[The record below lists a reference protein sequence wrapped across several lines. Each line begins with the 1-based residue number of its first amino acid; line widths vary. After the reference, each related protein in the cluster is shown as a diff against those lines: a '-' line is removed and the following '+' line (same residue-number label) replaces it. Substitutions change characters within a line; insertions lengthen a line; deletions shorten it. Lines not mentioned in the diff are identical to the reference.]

1 MMLYQLLYP
10 LHTTYSGFNVFRYI
24 TFRTLLAG
32 LTALVISFWLGPIV
46 IAKLSSLK
54 VGQQIREDG
63 PQRHLAKAGTPTM
76 GGVLILFSGI
86 LATLLLA
93 DLSNGYFWLALM
105 VTIGFAAIGF
115 VDDYRKLRGRSSAG
129 LSARQKFGLQLAL
142 GLIAGFV
149 LVHMP
154 DFSTTLNFP
163 VLKGVRP
170 EIGMWYVPFAALVIV
185 GSSNAVNL
193 TDGLD
198 GLAIGPV
205 AIASA
210 TIGVFAYVAGN
221 AKLAEYLQIEYVP
234 GAGELLVFCGA
245 LVAAGLGFLWF
256 NAYPAQMF
264 MGDVGSLP
272 LGAAIGFV
280 ALASKQEL
288 VLPLLGF
295 VFVVE
300 ALSVIFQVASFK
312 IRRKR
317 IFRMAPIHHHF
328 ELMGWPEPLII
339 VRFWIIAIIC
349 ALLALATLK
358 LR

>member
-46 IAKLSSLK
+46 IQKLSSLK

-86 LATLLLA
+86 LSTLLLA
-93 DLSNGYFWLALM
+93 DLSNPYIWLALL
-105 VTIGFAAIGF
+105 VTIGFAGIGF
-115 VDDYRKLRGRSSAG
+115 IDDYRKLRGRSSAG
-129 LSARQKFGLQLAL
+129 LSARQKFGLQVAL
-142 GLIAGFV
+142 GLVAGFV

-154 DFSTTLNFP
+154 SFSTTLNFP

-205 AIASA
+205 AIAA
-210 TIGVFAYVAGN
+210 GTIGFFAYVAGN

-234 GAGELLVFCGA
+234 GAGELLVFCSA

-272 LGAAIGFV
+272 LGAAIGLV

-295 VFVVE
+295 VFVIE
-300 ALSVIFQVASFK
+300 ALSVIVQVASFK
-312 IRRKR
+312 LRGKR
-317 IFRMAPIHHHF
+317 IFKMAPIHHHF